1 VIRRILRCACTGAAV
16 LVLIGLSAQGGQAA
30 TQNGATTPI
39 RHLIVM
45 TQDQHSF
52 DNYFGTRSG
61 VDGIPHGICEP
72 ATTQSST
79 PCVAPFSLTA
89 SGLKPTLLATATA
102 QQASVD
108 GGRMDGFVRAQT
120 APRVNGKS
128 SMGYYLP
135 SDLPAITELA
145 DHGVLFDHWFSSVP
159 GGTITN
165 RLFAISATVVP
176 DTNQVPASGWA
187 DLPVIFDRLQ
197 AAGVSWK
204 IYVENYEPALTV
216 NTADTKARRGGQLA
230 RVPLLALSRYE
241 TNPALMAHI
250 ADLETYYSDLA
261 TGSLPAVSWIVT
273 TASTERSPADPQIG
287 QRVARNVVNALGE
300 SSAWPNSAFLLSYD
314 SSGGWYDHVAP
325 PTEDGAVLG
334 LRVPALLI
342 SPYATPGLVSHT
354 QFDSASV
361 LRFIE
366 TNWSLAPLTSRD
378 RDATDLGTAFSF
390 GPTPRAATILGTSTN
405 GPLPRIPNR
414 HVIYGI
420 YLLAA
425 LAVAGVVAWAA
436 IGGRRAGALTPEVDP
451 A

>member
-1 VIRRILRCACTGAAV
+1 VTSRTLLSAGTGAAV

-30 TQNGATTPI
+30 TQSAAKTPI
-39 RHLIVM
+39 SHLIVM

-52 DNYFGTRSG
+52 DNYFGARNG
-61 VDGIPHGICEP
+61 VDGIPHGICVP
-72 ATTQSST
+72 ATAQSST
-79 PCVAPFSLTA
+79 PCVTPFSLTA
-89 SGLKPTLLATATA
+89 SGLKPTLLATAAA
-102 QQASVD
+102 QQVSVD
-108 GGRMDGFVRAQT
+108 GGRMDGFVRAQA

-145 DHGVLFDHWFSSVP
+145 NNGVLFDHWFSSVP
-159 GGTITN
+159 GGTIAN
-165 RLFAISATVVP
+165 RMFAISATAVP
-176 DTNQVPASGWA
+176 DTDQVPATGWA

-197 AAGVSWK
+197 SAGVSWK
-204 IYVENYEPALTV
+204 IYVENFAPTLTV
-216 NTADTKARRGGQLA
+216 NTADARARRGGQLA
-230 RVPLLALSRYE
+230 RVPLLDLSRYE
-241 TNPALMAHI
+241 NSPALMAHI
-250 ADLETYYSDLA
+250 ADLDTYYSDLA

-273 TASTERSPADPQIG
+273 TASTERAPADPQNG
-287 QRVARNVVNALGE
+287 QREARNVVNALGE
-300 SSAWPNSAFLLSYD
+300 SSAWPSSAFLLSYD

-342 SPYATPGLVSHT
+342 SPYATPGLVNHA
-354 QFDSASV
+354 QLDSASV

-378 RDATDLGTAFSF
+378 RDATDMGTAFSF
-390 GPTPRAATILGTSTN
+390 GHSPRPATILGTSTS
-405 GPLPRIPNR
+405 GPVAPIPNR
-414 HVIYGI
+414 TVIYGI

-436 IGGRRAGALTPEVDP
+436 LGGRRADSGTAAAEL